1 MKKISLLFSLMMA
14 VIVLQAQTINVT
26 LKVDM
31 TGLTVS
37 ADSVHV
43 VGSFNGWNPAAT
55 VMVDEGSNIHSCVI
69 TVKPGDDVE
78 YKFMNGKSWGKEE
91 SAPGTCT
98 AGNSHNRI
106 FTAPLT
112 DITIPTVT
120 FNGCPSSVPTKTMD
134 FYVDM
139 AGLTVDSAGVHV
151 AGNFNAWNPSYTTL
165 TRFNGTVYKGSAT
178 VLSSILRLQYKFI
191 NGNSWGKDEAPTAP
205 CADATSHN
213 RLYRI
218 DTITSAG
225 AVPNYKFN
233 TCTLTSTTGVAKSE
247 AAFNFAINP
256 TIAHDYVEVKFES
269 VQSAPVQFNVYSI
282 NGTLVSSEQVNRVEN
297 SFAKFISVAG
307 FAKGVYLLEVSSE
320 GSKSVQRF
328 IVD

>member
-1 MKKISLLFSLMMA
+1 MKKISLLFTLMLA

-37 ADSVHV
+37 SDSVHV

-69 TVKPGDDVE
+69 AVKPGDDVE

-91 SAPGTCT
+91 AAPGACT

-112 DITIPTVT
+112 DITIPTVL
-120 FNGCPSSVPTKTMD
+120 FNNCPSSVPTKTMV

-191 NGNSWGKDEAPTAP
+191 NGSSWGKDEAPTAP
-205 CADATSHN
+205 CADANSHN

-233 TCTLTSTTGVAKSE
+233 TCTLTSTTGINKAILPFTFE
-247 AAFNFAINP
+247 INP
-256 TIAHDYVEVKFES
+256 SIAHDYIEVKF
-269 VQSAPVQFNVYSI
+269 QSNNSSNVQFNIYSI
-282 NGTLVSSEQVNRVEN
+282 NGALINSETLNRVEN
-297 SFAKFISVAG
+297 NFGKNISVAG
-307 FAKGVYLLEVSSE
+307 FAKGVYLLEVSND
-320 GSKSVQRF
+320 GSKSVKRF
-328 IVD
+328 IVE

>member
-1 MKKISLLFSLMMA
+1 MKKISLLFSMMLA
-14 VIVLQAQTINVT
+14 VVVLQAQTINVT

-37 ADSVHV
+37 PDSVHV

-55 VMVDEGSNIHSCVI
+55 VMVDEGNNIHSCVLS
-69 TVKPGDDVE
+69 VKPGDDVE

-91 SAPGTCT
+91 SAPGACT

-112 DITIPTVT
+112 DITIPTVL
-120 FNGCPSSVPTKTMD
+120 FNNCPSSVPTKTMD

-151 AGNFNAWNPSYTTL
+151 AGNFNAWNPNYTAL
-165 TRFNGTVYKGSAT
+165 TKYNGTVYKGTAT
-178 VLSSILRLQYKFI
+178 VLSSILKLQYKFI
-191 NGNSWGKDEAPTAP
+191 NGSSWGKDEAPTAP

-218 DTITSAG
+218 DTIVSAG
-225 AVPNYKFN
+225 SVPNYKFN
-233 TCTLTSTTGVAKSE
+233 TCTLTSRTGINKTEVPFTFE
-247 AAFNFAINP
+247 INP
-256 TIAHDYVEVKFES
+256 TIAHDYIEVKFES
-269 VQSAPVQFNVYSI
+269 FNSSTVQFNVYSI
-282 NGTLVSSEQVNRVEN
+282 NGTLVSSESVNRIES
-297 SFAKFISVAG
+297 SFGKFITVAG
-307 FAKGVYLLEVSSE
+307 LAKGVYLLEVSNE
-320 GSKSVQRF
+320 GAKSVKRF